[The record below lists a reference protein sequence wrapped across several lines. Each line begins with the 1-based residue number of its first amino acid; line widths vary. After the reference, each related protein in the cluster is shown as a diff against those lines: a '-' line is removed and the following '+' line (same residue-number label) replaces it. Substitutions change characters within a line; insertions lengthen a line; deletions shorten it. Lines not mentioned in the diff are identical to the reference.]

1 MEWYEGGSR
10 DVKGLKPGYERG
22 KTKRIEGERMDS
34 YINDINHRT
43 WGHLESWT
51 LEEMHKTEESIKEA
65 KILGNVK
72 DTPDEQVKVNVLS
85 FSD

>member
-1 MEWYEGGSR
+1 MRAPEE
-10 DVKGLKPGYERG
+10 LNTRG
-22 KTKRIEGERMDS
+22 
-34 YINDINHRT
+34 NA
-43 WGHLESWT
+43 
-51 LEEMHKTEESIKEA
+51 TEESIKEA